1 MTDTTALPQIYHVDF
16 SPHQKHPN
24 VTPRDA
30 ATLIVMDRA
39 TSPGKVLLGRRN
51 ANQVFMP
58 GKLVFPGG
66 RVDATDHRAKVA
78 SPLAADVERRLI
90 LRSGN
95 AGAAKARGFAV
106 AAVREA
112 YEETGI
118 CLGPFAEGAA
128 RDHDPARAFAQSGLL
143 PDLANLHF
151 IARAITPPRLV
162 RRFDTRFFAAD
173 ASMITHRIEGVVG
186 PDTEL
191 VELVWLSIAEA
202 LKQDLLP
209 IVRQVLLDLDERIAA
224 GMPREAPVPYY
235 AFSNGHMRRQWL

>member
-1 MTDTTALPQIYHVDF
+1 MTDTTAQPPIYHVDF
-16 SPHQKHPN
+16 SAHQKHPN
-24 VTPRDA
+24 LTPRDA

-39 TSPGKVLLGRRN
+39 SSPGKVLLGRRN

-66 RVDATDHRAKVA
+66 RLDAADHRAKIA
-78 SPLAADVERRLI
+78 SPLAADIERRLL
-90 LRSGN
+90 LRSGRS
-95 AGAAKARGFAV
+95 GPAKARGLAV

-118 CLGPFAEGAA
+118 CLGPFADGAA
-128 RDHDPARAFAQSGLL
+128 RDHDPERKFAQSGLL

-191 VELVWLSIAEA
+191 VELVWLPIAEA
-202 LKQDLLP
+202 LTQDLLP
-209 IVRQVLLDLDERIAA
+209 IVRQVLLDLGERIAA

-235 AFSNGHMRRQWL
+235 SFARGHMRRQWL